1 MLLLGMALRSIL
13 DPVKT
18 EALLALRGPGAKAL
32 RKDIVS
38 DGGLRVGAAKLRV
51 VCSYKHLGTLATAT
65 GCPVQDAARR
75 VAQGSVAYSKFSGK
89 FFSSALFELKL
100 KIRVTLAV
108 VDSTL
113 LHAGELWTA
122 LSLDAA
128 RRIEGVHMRW
138 LRKATG
144 HYRAIAGDRMCDE
157 AVRVTYEVPSARSL
171 LLVRRLTYLASLQKA
186 SPFLRA
192 LLQHRGR
199 LHPWVAMIQMDLAG
213 FSSIGAQ
220 AVGSS
225 ISLP

>member
-1 MLLLGMALRSIL
+1 M
-13 DPVKT
+13 

-65 GCPVQDAARR
+65 GCPAQDAARR
-75 VAQGSVAYSKFSGK
+75 VAQGSAVYSKFSGK
-89 FFSSALFELKL
+89 IISSALFELKL
-100 KIRVTLAV
+100 KIRVTAAV

-122 LSLDAA
+122 LSFDAA
-128 RRIEGVHMRW
+128 RRIEAVHMRW

-144 HYRAIAGDRMCDE
+144 HFRAIAEDRMCDE
-157 AVRVTYEVPSARSL
+157 EVRITYQVPSTRSL
-171 LLVRRLTYLASLQKA
+171 LLVRRLTYLASFQKA

-192 LLQHRGR
+192 LLQHGGR
-199 LHPWVAMIQMDLAG
+199 LHPWVAMIQMDHAG
-213 FSSIGAQ
+213 FQ
-220 AVGSS
+220 AMEPKLSG
-225 ISLP
+225 LPSPYHDIDAW